1 MDSNFLSAPLFSI
14 SYILKTLNFF
24 SLQMQKR
31 HGTLPIFL
39 IMFLLE
45 TVILER
51 CNRFTKIVLCKKNL
65 KYMHSSLSDCSTEE
79 KSMVIIEKKNR
90 KILSNTGIFFWFRRK
105 TSFFS
110 FFYFYVFQT

>member
-1 MDSNFLSAPLFSI
+1 
-14 SYILKTLNFF
+14 
-24 SLQMQKR
+24 MQKR

-79 KSMVIIEKKNR
+79 KSMVIIEKKIE
-90 KILSNTGIFFWFRRK
+90 KYYPILEYSSGLDERHRFFLFSIFM
-105 TSFFS
+105 
-110 FFYFYVFQT
+110 YFKLK